1 MSLRSLQDM
10 EELPAS
16 LQPEAVLTGSPY
28 GAPAPPSIPP
38 GHRLLTGPAYASCN
52 ELIESFAYFP
62 ESGLEELLGIRAF
75 CWMKMV
81 TIGAKFH
88 DLSPK

>member
-1 MSLRSLQDM
+1 MDYLSANFLISGFLIKYMSLRSLQDM

-52 ELIESFAYFP
+52 EL
-62 ESGLEELLGIRAF
+62 LL
-75 CWMKMV
+75 
-81 TIGAKFH
+81 
-88 DLSPK
+88 DLNF